1 MLLIPTTQ
9 TYGENLFRLRVIFK
23 QWELMNSVWS
33 EKRFKIYSIN
43 INEKMDNLK
52 ISFKISDKPG
62 YFNVC
67 KIVEGEL
74 ISHT

>member
-23 QWELMNSVWS
+23 QWELMNSAWS
-33 EKRFKIYSIN
+33 EKWFKKYSIN

-52 ISFKISDKPG
+52 MSLKYLTSLDILTFVRLWKV
-62 YFNVC
+62 N
-67 KIVEGEL
+67 
-74 ISHT
+74 

>member
-52 ISFKISDKPG
+52 ISNKPG

-67 KIVEGEL
+67 KIVVGEL

>member
-23 QWELMNSVWS
+23 QWELMNSAWS
-33 EKRFKIYSIN
+33 EKRFKKYSIN

-52 ISFKISDKPG
+52 MSLKYLTSLGMLTFVRLWKV
-62 YFNVC
+62 N
-67 KIVEGEL
+67 
-74 ISHT
+74 

>member
-23 QWELMNSVWS
+23 QWELMNSAWS
-33 EKRFKIYSIN
+33 EKRFKKYSIN

-52 ISFKISDKPG
+52 MSLKYLTSLGILTFVRLWKV
-62 YFNVC
+62 N
-67 KIVEGEL
+67 
-74 ISHT
+74 

>member
-23 QWELMNSVWS
+23 QWELMNSAWS
-33 EKRFKIYSIN
+33 EKKFKKYSIN

-52 ISFKISDKPG
+52 MSLKYLTSLGILTFVRLWKV
-62 YFNVC
+62 N
-67 KIVEGEL
+67 
-74 ISHT
+74 